1 MIPLSFVDSSTKSV
15 LEHDFLKE
23 LCTWQNNEGTLS
35 SNSHKYNISDII
47 LSWNEVRGGYMNH
60 ISGKLEQLLALQKTL
75 CKEYEKENKV
85 LLETIEAQKEQIY
98 LLERIV
104 NNQNKIIKEL
114 EKS

>member
-1 MIPLSFVDSSTKSV
+1 
-15 LEHDFLKE
+15 
-23 LCTWQNNEGTLS
+23 
-35 SNSHKYNISDII
+35 
-47 LSWNEVRGGYMNH
+47 MNH
-60 ISGKLEQLLALQKTL
+60 ISGKIEQLLALQETL
-75 CKEYEKENKV
+75 CNEYEKENKV

>member
-1 MIPLSFVDSSTKSV
+1 
-15 LEHDFLKE
+15 
-23 LCTWQNNEGTLS
+23 
-35 SNSHKYNISDII
+35 
-47 LSWNEVRGGYMNH
+47 MNH
-60 ISGKLEQLLALQKTL
+60 ISGKLKQLLALQETL

-104 NNQNKIIKEL
+104 KNQNKIIKEL